1 MKIEINLKIVFAIIL
16 FFLFNNLNMYF
27 MFLFFVLIH
36 ELMHLIVGLI
46 IGGKAEKIYI
56 NPFGVSLE
64 IYSYGKSKPLSK
76 ILFYLSGP
84 LINFILAILFFYLNI
99 DTEFKEKLIYTNLAI
114 CFFNLLP
121 ILPLDGGKILK
132 EIFTIFFSL
141 EISSSIT
148 IYFSKIF
155 LGIMSLIYSILIIK
169 IKNIYILILL
179 IYLWYLFLIEE
190 KKYTILKKTREE
202 IKKYNNLINNQF

>member
-16 FFLFNNLNMYF
+16 FFIFNNLNIYL

-36 ELMHLIVGLI
+36 EIAHLIVGLI

-56 NPFGVSLE
+56 TPLGVSLE
-64 IYSYGKSKPLSK
+64 IYSYGKSSSLNK

-84 LINFILAILFFYLNI
+84 LINLILGFIFIYLKKYINV
-99 DTEFKEKLIYTNLAI
+99 KEELIYTNFSI

-132 EIFTIFFSL
+132 ELFTVLFKS
-141 EISSSIT
+141 EISNDIM
-148 IYFSKIF
+148 IIFSKIF
-155 LGIMSLIYSILIIK
+155 LGMISLVYSILIIK

-190 KKYTILKKTREE
+190 KKYAILKKTREE
-202 IKKYNNLINNQF
+202 IKKYDNILK

>member
-16 FFLFNNLNMYF
+16 FFIFNNLNIYL

-36 ELMHLIVGLI
+36 EMCHLIVGLI
-46 IGGKAEKIYI
+46 IGGKPEKIYI
-56 NPFGVSLE
+56 TPFGVSLE
-64 IYSYGKSKPLSK
+64 IYSYGKKSHLNK

-84 LINFILAILFFYLNI
+84 LINFILGFIFIYLKKYIKI
-99 DTEFKEKLIYTNLAI
+99 DDEIIYTNFAI

-132 EIFTIFFSL
+132 EAFSIIFNL
-141 EISSSIT
+141 KISNDIV
-148 IYFSKIF
+148 IIFSKIF
-155 LGIMSLIYSILIIK
+155 LSIISLAYSILIIEV
-169 IKNIYILILL
+169 KNIYILILL

-190 KKYTILKKTREE
+190 KKYSVLKKTREE
-202 IKKYNNLINNQF
+202 IKKYENMLK

>member
-16 FFLFNNLNMYF
+16 FFIFNNLNIYL

-36 ELMHLIVGLI
+36 EMCHLIVGLI
-46 IGGKAEKIYI
+46 IGGKPEKIYI
-56 NPFGVSLE
+56 TPFGVSLE
-64 IYSYGKSKPLSK
+64 IYSYGKKSYLNK

-84 LINFILAILFFYLNI
+84 LINLILGFTFIYLKKYI
-99 DTEFKEKLIYTNLAI
+99 KIEDEIIYTNFAI

-132 EIFTIFFSL
+132 EVFSIIFNSR
-141 EISSSIT
+141 ISNDIV
-148 IYFSKIF
+148 IIFSKMF
-155 LGIMSLIYSILIIK
+155 LSVISLVYSVLIIK
-169 IKNIYILILL
+169 VKNIYILILL

-190 KKYTILKKTREE
+190 KKYSVLKKTREE
-202 IKKYNNLINNQF
+202 IKKYENMLK

>member
-1 MKIEINLKIVFAIIL
+1 MKIEINLKIIFAIIL
-16 FFLFNNLNMYF
+16 FFIFNNLNMYL

-36 ELMHLIVGLI
+36 EIMHLIVGLM
-46 IGGKAEKIYI
+46 IGGKAEKIHI

-64 IYSYGKSKPLSK
+64 IYSYGKNKPLNK

-84 LINFILAILFFYLNI
+84 LINFILATIFIYINI
-99 DTEFKEKLIYTNLAI
+99 DIELKQKLIYTNLAI

-132 EIFTIFFSL
+132 EIFSIFWKP
-141 EISSSIT
+141 EISNSII
-148 IYFSKIF
+148 IYFSKTF
-155 LGIMSLIYSILIIK
+155 LSLISLAYSILIIK

-190 KKYTILKKTREE
+190 KKYTILRKTINE
-202 IKKYNNLINNQF
+202 IKKYDDIIK

>member
-16 FFLFNNLNMYF
+16 FFIFNNLNIYL

-36 ELMHLIVGLI
+36 EICHLIVGLI
-46 IGGKAEKIYI
+46 IGGKPEKIYI
-56 NPFGVSLE
+56 TPFGVSLE
-64 IYSYGKSKPLSK
+64 IYSYGKNSHLNK

-84 LINFILAILFFYLNI
+84 LINLILGFTFIYLNKYI
-99 DTEFKEKLIYTNLAI
+99 KIEDEIIYTNFAI

-132 EIFTIFFSL
+132 EVFSIIFNSR
-141 EISSSIT
+141 ISNDIV
-148 IYFSKIF
+148 IIFSKMF
-155 LGIMSLIYSILIIK
+155 LSVISLAYSILIIK
-169 IKNIYILILL
+169 VKNIYILILL

-190 KKYTILKKTREE
+190 KKYSVLKKTREE
-202 IKKYNNLINNQF
+202 IKKYENMLK

>member
-16 FFLFNNLNMYF
+16 FFIFNNLNIYL

-36 ELMHLIVGLI
+36 EMCHLIVGLI
-46 IGGKAEKIYI
+46 IGGKPEKIYI
-56 NPFGVSLE
+56 TPFGVSLE
-64 IYSYGKSKPLSK
+64 IYSYGKKSHLNK

-84 LINFILAILFFYLNI
+84 LINLILGFIFIYLKKYINI
-99 DTEFKEKLIYTNLAI
+99 EEEIIYTNFAI

-132 EIFTIFFSL
+132 EVFSIIFNL
-141 EISSSIT
+141 KISNDIV
-148 IYFSKIF
+148 IIFSKLF
-155 LGIMSLIYSILIIK
+155 LSVISLVYSILIIK
-169 IKNIYILILL
+169 VKNIYILILL

-190 KKYTILKKTREE
+190 KKYSVLKKAREE
-202 IKKYNNLINNQF
+202 IKKYENMLK